1 MKIRHLL
8 SSAVLT
14 LLAGAAYAGFEQP
27 VPVVVDSDNLTA
39 FGDQLT
45 ARTSDDDVSLIGCG
59 TRNFDDGFGFSF
71 RFGFCQATDTDG
83 NNVICTTQN
92 PNLIDEMRANS
103 SYSFITFSWD
113 DDGFGNLTCNRV
125 GFSTQS
131 FYLPADEDD
140 DSDSDS
146 DSD

>member
-14 LLAGAAYAGFEQP
+14 LLAGAAYAGFVQSL
-27 VPVVVDSDNLTA
+27 PVVVDLDNQTA
-39 FGDQLT
+39 FGDQLG
-45 ARTSDDDVSLIGCG
+45 ARTANDDVSLIGCG
-59 TRNFDDGFGFSF
+59 TRNFDDGLGFSF